1 MARIANAMTH
11 GNSTIF
17 GGQGDLPG
25 NATEDISKE

>member
-17 GGQGDLPG
+17 GGEVDLPG
-25 NATEDISKE
+25 NAAEVIGKE